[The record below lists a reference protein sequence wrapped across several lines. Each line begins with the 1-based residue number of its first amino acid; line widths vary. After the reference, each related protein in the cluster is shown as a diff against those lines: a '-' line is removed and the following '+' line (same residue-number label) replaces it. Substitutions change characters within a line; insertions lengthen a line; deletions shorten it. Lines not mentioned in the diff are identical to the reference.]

1 MYCLFSL
8 QPSSSSTGESK
19 QDDDVDGEQTKCK
32 DKEEEDTVDSS
43 VIDEFATNMLPGCL
57 NLVSEI
63 PEAVYKA
70 CDLIVAISGRNGKE
84 WRDSCVGDILSKVR
98 VM

>member
-32 DKEEEDTVDSS
+32 DKEEVLSLM
-43 VIDEFATNMLPGCL
+43 NLPPICYL
-57 NLVSEI
+57 DV
-63 PEAVYKA
+63 
-70 CDLIVAISGRNGKE
+70 
-84 WRDSCVGDILSKVR
+84 
-98 VM
+98 